1 MTEGERLDSLGCRMV
16 VPRFLASWMYFCN
29 ETERTGSD
37 RTGSWKDKAREDRVR
52 EDMVREDRVRE
63 DRVREDTHRVA

>member
-37 RTGSWKDKAREDRVR
+37 RTGSWKD
-52 EDMVREDRVRE
+52 
-63 DRVREDTHRVA
+63 RVREDTRGVA